1 MTVWAVFQLAV
12 VKTKLV
18 GAAVPSR
25 GSELRTG
32 MVTSAVGLVPNF
44 TVKVS
49 VLPDSLVVNPVVG
62 ATVIPAGGATFRAKA
77 SELIPPSASV
87 TVTVI
92 LAVPF

>member
-62 ATVIPAGGATFRAKA
+62 ATVILAGVTSMLVLVTETSAA
-77 SELIPPSASV
+77 SLPV
-87 TVTVI
+87 
-92 LAVPF
+92 